1 MSGWK
6 LETGARCVSICL
18 LTTLNNEI
26 DINKTQAMLR
36 HSESH
41 VRKPTGS
48 HYTKIK
54 ILIPLFG
61 I

>member
-6 LETGARCVSICL
+6 LEAGVRCVSICL
-18 LTTLNNEI
+18 LTTLNNKI
-26 DINKTQAMLR
+26 YIHKTKAELR

-54 ILIPLFG
+54 IRMK
-61 I
+61 